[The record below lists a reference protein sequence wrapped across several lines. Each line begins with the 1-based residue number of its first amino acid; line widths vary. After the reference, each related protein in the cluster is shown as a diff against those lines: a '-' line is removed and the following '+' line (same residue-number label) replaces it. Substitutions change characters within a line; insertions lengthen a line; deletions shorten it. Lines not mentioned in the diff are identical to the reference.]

1 MTSAALLLYRLGCWA
16 STEAVGTP
24 REDNRRGE
32 MFVTVLF
39 GESKMEL
46 FNINCQLI
54 HFVHNLKERCG
65 VDMKDCV
72 DLMNC
77 SGAVVNLESK
87 LLSLDLASSLLAER
101 QNYVLVQVSR
111 ESSWSTLKD
120 YVLVQVCRNDDDG
133 SLKYV
138 SLLKSVS
145 PCHQE
150 VKELLRRLCN
160 PGLDGDKK
168 VNALR
173 RGRTQKRVSTSQN

>member
-1 MTSAALLLYRLGCWA
+1 
-16 STEAVGTP
+16 
-24 REDNRRGE
+24 

-39 GESKMEL
+39 GESRMEL

-72 DLMNC
+72 DLMNR

-87 LLSLDLASSLLAER
+87 PLSMELASSLLAER
-101 QNYVLVQVSR
+101 QH
-111 ESSWSTLKD
+111 

-138 SLLKSVS
+138 SLLQSVS

-168 VNALR
+168 VHGLR
-173 RGRTQKRVSTSQN
+173 RGRAQKRVSTSQN

>member
-1 MTSAALLLYRLGCWA
+1 
-16 STEAVGTP
+16 
-24 REDNRRGE
+24 

-101 QNYVLVQVSR
+101 QNYVLVQV
-111 ESSWSTLKD
+111 
-120 YVLVQVCRNDDDG
+120 CRNDDDG

>member
-111 ESSWSTLKD
+111 
-120 YVLVQVCRNDDDG
+120 NDDDG